1 MAGVGLDCLGTLG
14 CIHSAIRKDD
24 MATKNKPLLIRL
36 REDTRQL
43 LDRAAEDQRRSRA
56 SLVDEILREHL
67 EARYADVTS
76 RLDHL
81 LSQAR

>member
-1 MAGVGLDCLGTLG
+1 
-14 CIHSAIRKDD
+14 

-67 EARYADVTS
+67 EARYADVTC

>member
-1 MAGVGLDCLGTLG
+1 MA
-14 CIHSAIRKDD
+14 SN
-24 MATKNKPLLIRL
+24 NKPLFIRL
-36 REDTRQL
+36 REDTREL

-67 EARYADVTS
+67 EARYSDVTS

-81 LSQAR
+81 LSQAK